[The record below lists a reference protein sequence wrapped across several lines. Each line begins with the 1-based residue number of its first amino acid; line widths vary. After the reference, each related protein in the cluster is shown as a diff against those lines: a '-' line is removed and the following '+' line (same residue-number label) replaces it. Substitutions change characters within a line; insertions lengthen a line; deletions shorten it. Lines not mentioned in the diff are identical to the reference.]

1 MIGREATP
9 NILVVDD
16 QETITEL
23 LDEFLRSQGYEC
35 VTASSAPQALHRFE
49 EQPFDVMFCDIQ
61 MPEMT
66 GLDLLRTVKE
76 RGYDTT
82 VVMVSALHDT
92 RRAIDA
98 LRCGAYD
105 YIVKPF
111 QLDEVDFSLQRVLEH
126 RRLVKENRLYQ
137 SNLENLVSE
146 RTQQLQLVNAD
157 LRDTGQRLSDTVDEL
172 YRTYR
177 STLGALAAALDLRD
191 NETKGHSERVVAY
204 SLRLGRQLGL
214 SQEDLLGLEQGA
226 LLHDIGKI
234 GVRDAVLLKPAKLTA
249 EEWVEMRQH
258 TTYGVQILK
267 GVEFLRA
274 AVPVVGQHHEFFD
287 GSGYPA
293 GLSGEEIHIFA
304 RIFSV
309 ADTLDAM
316 TSNRPY
322 RKMLS
327 FEAAATEVQRCSGWQ
342 YDPRVVQAFL
352 QVPLSEWKEIK
363 ERIAIQVSTMDL
375 YLPQMQSLV
384 ASRNLA
390 PILQMTSEL
399 SV

>member
-1 MIGREATP
+1 MSDHRKIP

-16 QETITEL
+16 QEAITEL
-23 LDEFLRSQGYEC
+23 LNELMQSLGYRSA
-35 VTASSAPQALHRFE
+35 TASSAPEALQRLS
-49 EQPFDVMFCDIQ
+49 EQSFDVMFCDIQ

-66 GLDLLRTVKE
+66 GLDLLRIVKQK
-76 RGYDTT
+76 GYDAT

-111 QLDEVDFSLQRVLEH
+111 QLEEVEISLQRVLEH
-126 RRLVKENRLYQ
+126 RRLVAENKSYQ
-137 SNLENLVSE
+137 NNLEILVAE

-157 LRDTGQRLSDTVDEL
+157 LRATGNRLSETVDEL

-204 SLRLGRQLGL
+204 SLRLGRELGL
-214 SQEDLLGLEQGA
+214 NEDQLLGLEQGA

-258 TTYGVQILK
+258 TSYGVQILK
-267 GVEFLRA
+267 GVEFLQA
-274 AVPVVGQHHEFFD
+274 GVPVVGQHHEFFD
-287 GSGYPA
+287 GSGYPN
-293 GLSGEEIHIFA
+293 GLSGENIHIFA

-327 FEAAATEVQRCSGWQ
+327 YEAAATEIQRCSGWQ

-352 QVPLSEWKEIK
+352 SVPLSEWGEIR
-363 ERIAIQVSTMDL
+363 ERIAIQVAENDL

-390 PILQMTSEL
+390 PVLQLTSEL
-399 SV
+399 AV

>member
-1 MIGREATP
+1 MLGNEKTP

-16 QETITEL
+16 QEAITEL
-23 LDEFLRSQGYEC
+23 LAEFLQSQGYVC
-35 VTASSAPQALHRFE
+35 LTASSGPQALQRFE
-49 EQPFDVMFCDIQ
+49 QQPFDVMFCDIQ

-76 RGYDTT
+76 SGFDTT

-126 RRLVKENRLYQ
+126 RRLVSENRLYQ
-137 SNLENLVSE
+137 SNLEILVSE
-146 RTQQLQLVNAD
+146 RTQQLQLVNAE
-157 LRDTGQRLSDTVDEL
+157 LRTTGQRLSATVDEL

-191 NETKGHSERVVAY
+191 NETRGHSERVVAY
-204 SLRLGRQLGL
+204 SLRLGRELGL
-214 SQEDLLGLEQGA
+214 SEEELLGLEQGA

-267 GVEFLRA
+267 DVEFLQA
-274 AVPVVGQHHEFFD
+274 GVPVVGQHHEFFD
-287 GSGYPA
+287 GSGYPN
-293 GLSGEEIHIFA
+293 GLSGDGIHIFA

-327 FEAAATEVQRCSGWQ
+327 LEAAATEIQRCSGWQ

-352 QVPLSEWKEIK
+352 QVPLPEWKEIK
-363 ERIAIQVSTMDL
+363 ERIAIQVAEADL

-399 SV
+399 AV